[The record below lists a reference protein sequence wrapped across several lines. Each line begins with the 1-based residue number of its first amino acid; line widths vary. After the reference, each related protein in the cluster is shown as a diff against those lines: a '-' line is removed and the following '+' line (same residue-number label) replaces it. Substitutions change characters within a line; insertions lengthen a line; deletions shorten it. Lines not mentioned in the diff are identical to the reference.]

1 MLKVFKRLVWKQ
13 THTNVQILESQ
24 SISITE
30 NWGERG
36 QERKTASGNH
46 LLSVVF
52 RTRGCSAPFKAQLR
66 WYTATPPSCHPRR
79 GYPLVCGPLVFSAG
93 LPDLPSR
100 SGGAQLRS
108 RPQIGHVRVRPP
120 LSDPH
125 PRRPTEALLVSCIN
139 GEVEG
144 KRAKLFLTLKVS
156 MFFIF
161 WGLWSSVNGR
171 SLVKAGFDGSQSGV
185 C

>member
-1 MLKVFKRLVWKQ
+1 MGANGARREKQLLAIIFCQSSSEHGAVLLLLKPSSDDTQ
-13 THTNVQILESQ
+13 Q
-24 SISITE
+24 
-30 NWGERG
+30 
-36 QERKTASGNH
+36 H
-46 LLSVVF
+46 L
-52 RTRGCSAPFKAQLR
+52 RA
-66 WYTATPPSCHPRR
+66 PPSGHHRR

-161 WGLWSSVNGR
+161 
-171 SLVKAGFDGSQSGV
+171 
-185 C
+185 